1 MPLYT
6 CQPPSFRGRG
16 MCICCTRQSRILL
29 PYISS
34 SCCWYLFWARPL
46 VSTFLWGFPRP
57 HSLAQVQPDHHP
69 QSRSEETLWMRS
81 RRRGKKR
88 AEEGGGSLSSSSRI
102 DCTWTCKTRLSQRNK
117 VQRSTCTPRY
127 LDRQLWLWKA
137 LDCITFN
144 ALCGYPLV
152 KMELEIQ
159 TRFLPRLPFFQDTI
173 ISDNTFGMNIWF
185 SFTFNIFSGQDDY
198 STSSIQIL
206 TLIHHSPW

>member
-46 VSTFLWGFPRP
+46 VPTFLLGFPRP
-57 HSLAQVQPDHHP
+57 HSLAQQPDHHP

-81 RRRGKKR
+81 TRRGKKR

-102 DCTWTCKTRLSQRNK
+102 DCTWTRKTRLSQRN
-117 VQRSTCTPRY
+117 
-127 LDRQLWLWKA
+127 
-137 LDCITFN
+137 
-144 ALCGYPLV
+144 
-152 KMELEIQ
+152 
-159 TRFLPRLPFFQDTI
+159 
-173 ISDNTFGMNIWF
+173 
-185 SFTFNIFSGQDDY
+185 
-198 STSSIQIL
+198 STSTKNYLYSLVPWSSTVALKGLGLYYVQCNVSMVSNVYWFMWLCYFHL
-206 TLIHHSPW
+206 TELMIMMMIIRERVCVCVCVMVH